1 MRRYHYRMAFDD
13 PRDTWNR
20 RFARAGYLFGT
31 EPNAW
36 LRRHAHCFTPGQHAL
51 CVADGEGRNSVW
63 LARQSLQVQAFD
75 IADVAVEKAR
85 QLAAAAGVAVDFH
98 VSSCRQWTWQPAAH
112 DHVLAIFVQF
122 ADPQERAQL
131 FANMIAALRPGGML
145 LVQGYGPRQIKYAT
159 GGPGK
164 LEHLYTPALLRELC
178 AGMDILELDTYEE
191 TLAEGSQ
198 HVGRSDLIGL
208 VARKA

>member
-1 MRRYHYRMAFDD
+1 MAFDD

-36 LRRHAHCFTPGQHAL
+36 LSRHAHCFAPGQRAL
-51 CVADGEGRNSVW
+51 CVAEGEGRNSVW
-63 LARQSLQVQAFD
+63 LARQGLHVQAFD
-75 IADVAVEKAR
+75 IAEVAVDKAR
-85 QLAAAAGVAVDFH
+85 QLAMASGVAVDFH
-98 VSSCRQWTWQPAAH
+98 VASCRQWAWQPAAC

-131 FANMIAALRPGGML
+131 FANMIATLRTGGLL
-145 LVQGYGPRQIKYAT
+145 LVQGYGTKQIEYAT

-164 LEHLYTPALLRELC
+164 PEHLYTPTLMRELC
-178 AGMDILELDTYEE
+178 AGLDILELETYEDM
-191 TLAEGSQ
+191 LAEGSQ
-198 HVGRSDLIGL
+198 HVGRSDLLGL